1 MDMIINTSLAETGY
15 GKNNIQSHALGLICP
30 KDCTPL
36 MKDWDS
42 LIQYYILSRERTI
55 SYLTVH

>member
-1 MDMIINTSLAETGY
+1 MDMIINTGLGGTGS
-15 GKNNIQSHALGLICP
+15 GKRNIHSRAVGLICP

-36 MKDWDS
+36 MKDWDG